1 MRMETSYLVGR
12 TIKAVL
18 TYPLREVHP
27 AWKSDLT
34 PAICTYMAFLELVGG
49 ELVGISPCEVSLEG
63 DRYPVLGLSLGRCT
77 KEEMRLPQS
86 DGRVVDVTTLNEA
99 ESVLPLV
106 VSAVFESDPLGEGT
120 ASQLRIESVA
130 SGAIVF
136 RHVMPPIT
144 LGIIVENEVYA
155 SNNSLQARRP

>member
-1 MRMETSYLVGR
+1 M
-12 TIKAVL
+12 
-18 TYPLREVHP
+18 
-27 AWKSDLT
+27 
-34 PAICTYMAFLELVGG
+34 
-49 ELVGISPCEVSLEG
+49 GISPCEVSLEG